1 MPTLTLQ
8 RAIWSDR
15 WRPPPQKTS
24 PQPIQR
30 PGLIISAISTVLRII
45 SLLIASLL
53 FSILIEFVGLL
64 LFWEIKAGDIARPC

>member
-1 MPTLTLQ
+1 
-8 RAIWSDR
+8 
-15 WRPPPQKTS
+15 
-24 PQPIQR
+24 
-30 PGLIISAISTVLRII
+30 LIISAISTVLRII